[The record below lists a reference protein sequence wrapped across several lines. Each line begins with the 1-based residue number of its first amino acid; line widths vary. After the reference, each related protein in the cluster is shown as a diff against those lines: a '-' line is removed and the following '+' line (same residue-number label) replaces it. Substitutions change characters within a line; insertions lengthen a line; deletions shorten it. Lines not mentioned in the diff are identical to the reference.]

1 MIEVEHLTKKYGA
14 LTAVDDLSFHIR
26 PNSVVGLLGHN
37 GAGKSTTMRMLTG
50 YLSPSGGRVHIM
62 GHDLQDEPLKA
73 RSHIGYLP
81 ELPPLYPDL
90 TVEEHLRF
98 ICELRKVTARQ
109 YGAEIDRV
117 CEELQL
123 ASVRGRRIRNL
134 SKGYRQR
141 VGFAAALVG
150 EPDFLILDEPT
161 VGLDPSQVIDIRA
174 LISRLSAHASILI
187 SSHILSE
194 ISSVCDSLLIL
205 RRGQLAAQGTQE
217 EICRAFQGENEVLLL
232 VRGSESAV
240 RAALHSAVPDA
251 PYTLTQEGDAFRC
264 TLRTET
270 GTEVCGR
277 LFHAFAQRSDALT
290 LLTLKTTER
299 SLEDIFL
306 EIMQS

>member
-1 MIEVEHLTKKYGA
+1 MIEVEHLTKRYGG
-14 LTAVDDLSFHIR
+14 LTAVDDLSFQIR

-50 YLSPSGGRVHIM
+50 YLSPSAGRVRIY
-62 GHDLQDEPLKA
+62 GCDLQDEPLKA
-73 RSHIGYLP
+73 RAHIGYLP
-81 ELPPLYPDL
+81 ELPPLYADL
-90 TVEEHLRF
+90 TVAEHLRVV
-98 ICELRKVTARQ
+98 CDLRRIDAARR
-109 YGAEIDRV
+109 GAEVDRV
-117 CEELQL
+117 CEALGL
-123 ASVRGRRIRNL
+123 AGVRGRRIRNL

-161 VGLDPSQVIDIRA
+161 VGLDPSQVIEIRA
-174 LISRLSAHASILI
+174 LIARLSAHASVLI

-217 EICRAFQGENEVLLL
+217 EICRAHQSSGAVLLRA
-232 VRGSESAV
+232 RGSEEAV
-240 RAALHSAVPDA
+240 RAALREAVPDA
-251 PYTLTQEGDAFRC
+251 VCDITREGGALACAVHAAASDE
-264 TLRTET
+264 LH
-270 GTEVCGR
+270 GR
-277 LFHAFAQRSDALT
+277 LFHAFARRSDALT
-290 LLTLKTTER
+290 LLTLKTAER